1 MTKFKQVREAARNLA
16 VQATGDDG
24 EEAKLNDLPSDASQ
38 LDDADE
44 NNRNPDG
51 SAEDQVEKS
60 IKPIYT
66 KTENG
71 TYTLASEAYKTP
83 AEKKAERLAKIARA
97 AAARDKDQAAQK
109 EKAKEKH
116 YAASAKSRESVKHL
130 GNKDQFGRV
139 REDVEQ
145 TDEGI
150 LDGGRVGGVRDK
162 IDTAIRKNRI
172 NKQRELLDK
181 SFNYTQSDPR
191 SDRLTQKMKSARNT
205 EQRAGQ
211 RMRNRKIEQG
221 KAEKDREYARKK
233 AAGETPYQKHQAKLK
248 AKQAKQRN
256 EEVEQTDESL
266 RQRADGAMTFSNR
279 QAAYSTAFKKAY
291 GRGPSKQELRDAG
304 VGKGGDNPA
313 GAKAYQKAMSKLRPA
328 SRSGIKDKFVHKEE
342 TQVDVEIE
350 ITENTIDD
358 IKKLTTLS
366 QAGTVR
372 FADGSS
378 AKVSPQS
385 ATALLQTH
393 GNLNT
398 NNQKKFAKKLASSA
412 TEFAKL
418 EKFALQQAKLSGRL
432 YQLNNL

>member
-51 SAEDQVEKS
+51 SAEDQVDKS

-66 KTENG
+66 KTDNG
-71 TYTLASEAYKTP
+71 TYTLATEGVD
-83 AEKKAERLAKIARA
+83 EKKAARLAKIARA
-97 AAARDKDQAAQK
+97 AAAREKEQAAQK
-109 EKAKEKH
+109 EKAKSNPHRGSTLDEFL
-116 YAASAKSRESVKHL
+116 ESIKPAV
-130 GNKDQFGRV
+130 
-139 REDVEQ
+139 
-145 TDEGI
+145 
-150 LDGGRVGGVRDK
+150 
-162 IDTAIRKNRI
+162 
-172 NKQRELLDK
+172 
-181 SFNYTQSDPR
+181 
-191 SDRLTQKMKSARNT
+191 
-205 EQRAGQ
+205 
-211 RMRNRKIEQG
+211 
-221 KAEKDREYARKK
+221 
-233 AAGETPYQKHQAKLK
+233 
-248 AKQAKQRN
+248 N
-256 EEVEQTDESL
+256 EEIEQTDESL
-266 RQRADGAMTFSNR
+266 RQRADDAMTFSNR
-279 QAAYSTAFKKAY
+279 QAAYSTAFKKAH

-304 VGKGGDNPA
+304 CGKGGDCPA
-313 GAKAYQKAMSKLRPA
+313 GVKKYQAAMSKLRPA
-328 SRSGIKDKFVHKEE
+328 SRSGIKDKFVHKEGLE
-342 TQVDVEIE
+342 QKLEKIRESKSTVEIE

-378 AKVSPQS
+378 AKVTPQS

-412 TEFAKL
+412 SEFAKL